1 MEVGHHPEII
11 LAGRRINDNMGNF
24 IAEKTISELAK
35 QGISP
40 LGANIAILGLS
51 FKEDCPDI
59 RNTKVVSI
67 IRRLEDYNCN
77 LTISDPNVM
86 PKEAEEQFGIKLH
99 KMSQIKKQDSI
110 ILAVAH
116 KEYMSIKS
124 EDWERLLKPNGVVVD
139 IKSIFERDYFSNLS
153 YRYWAL

>member
-1 MEVGHHPEII
+1 MIVWVS
-11 LAGRRINDNMGNF
+11 F

-40 LGANIAILGLS
+40 LGANITILGLS
-51 FKEDCPDI
+51 FKEDCPDL

-77 LTISDPNVM
+77 LTISDPNVI
-86 PKEAEEQFGIKLH
+86 PREAEVQFGIKLQ
-99 KMSQIKKQDSI
+99 KISQIKNQDSI

-116 KEYMSIKS
+116 KEYKRIKS
-124 EDWERLLKPNGVVVD
+124 EDWERLLKPNGVIVD
-139 IKSIFERDYFSNLS
+139 IKSIFERDHFSNLS

>member
-1 MEVGHHPEII
+1 
-11 LAGRRINDNMGNF
+11 MGSF

-40 LGANIAILGLS
+40 LGANITILGLS
-51 FKEDCPDI
+51 FKEDCPDL

-77 LTISDPNVM
+77 LTISDPNVIPRELKLVWNKT
-86 PKEAEEQFGIKLH
+86 PKS
-99 KMSQIKKQDSI
+99 SQIKNQDSI

-116 KEYMSIKS
+116 KEYKRIKS
-124 EDWERLLKPNGVVVD
+124 EDWERLLKPNGVIVD
-139 IKSIFERDYFSNLS
+139 IKSIFERDHFSNLS
-153 YRYWAL
+153 YRYWALG